1 MIFFKNHAENEAGRH
16 RPFFKKKKK
25 EAIYEVKVSDLQ
37 FNFNIFPLNLVY
49 NKYNSPQLGIQ

>member
-1 MIFFKNHAENEAGRH
+1 MRQGDTDFFL
-16 RPFFKKKKK
+16 KKKKK